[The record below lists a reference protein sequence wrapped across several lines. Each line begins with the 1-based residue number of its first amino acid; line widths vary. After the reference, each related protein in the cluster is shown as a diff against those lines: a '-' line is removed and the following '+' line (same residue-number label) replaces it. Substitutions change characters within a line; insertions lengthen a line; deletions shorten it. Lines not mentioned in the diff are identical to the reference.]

1 MERLTIEF
9 RNAEDK
15 STLQRVIKALEMD
28 VFLSDALEKNS
39 VPESHYKKIEE
50 EYQAHL
56 NGESNS
62 FSFEKIESE
71 LRKKYDL

>member
-28 VFLSDALEKNS
+28 VVLSDADEKSS

-50 EYQAHL
+50 DFQAHL
-56 NGESNS
+56 SGENKS
-62 FSFEKIESE
+62 FSFEEMESE
-71 LRKKYDL
+71 LRKKYD